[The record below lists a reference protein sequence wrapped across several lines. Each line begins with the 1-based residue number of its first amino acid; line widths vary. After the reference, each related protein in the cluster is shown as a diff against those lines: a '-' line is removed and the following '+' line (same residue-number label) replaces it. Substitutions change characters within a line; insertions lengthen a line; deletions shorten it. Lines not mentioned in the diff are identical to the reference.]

1 MPQPAHIAIA
11 AYGSNNPFILGEVLE
26 GLATYAR
33 RHARWSFDINPTW
46 RPQRFVGVVS
56 FDTHGREGLAPAALN
71 HLPRVNVLHDRGGP
85 AVLLDDEAMGR
96 LAGEHLLQC
105 GLHDF
110 AYVGLR
116 NEISDRRQHGLQAV
130 LELEDTSPRLA
141 VDELGLEPDAN
152 WDQPPWRRRL
162 GSWLA
167 GLERPTGVL
176 AFNDQTAQVI
186 IEEALEAGL
195 DVPNDLAVV
204 GVDNHFMRCE
214 FSLISITSVDRA
226 ADQAGF
232 EAGRML
238 DELLQGRTPD
248 PARVLVAPRGVV
260 TRRSTD
266 MLAVKDPLVARALAC
281 IRDRACEGL
290 SVEDLAGVMQVSR
303 STLEKRFRGA
313 VAHSPHEWIRR
324 RRLGEVRRLLRETD
338 LPLADVAVRCG
349 FASLQY
355 LSAAFRRAE
364 GIPPTQYRKRHQVG

>member
-1 MPQPAHIAIA
+1 MQ
-11 AYGSNNPFILGEVLE
+11 NPFSLSEVLE

-33 RHARWSFDINPTW
+33 QHVAWNLAINPRDRLDEYSGAIW
-46 RPQRFVGVVS
+46 LQ
-56 FDTHGREGLAPAALN
+56 APST
-71 HLPRVNVLHDRGGP
+71 PDRILDAFGDLP
-85 AVLLDDEAMGR
+85 AVDVMHPRGHEYSVDFDDVATGAM
-96 LAGEHLLQC
+96 AAEHLLERS
-105 GLHDF
+105 LERF
-110 AYVGLR
+110 AYVGMG
-116 NEISDRRQHGLQAV
+116 NEISLARQDGFTARLRRDERDARITNSDRPDLHSGTWDEA
-130 LELEDTSPRLA
+130 EDRLA
-141 VDELGLEPDAN
+141 L
-152 WDQPPWRRRL
+152 RK
-162 GSWLA
+162 WLA

-176 AFNDQTAQVI
+176 AFNDQTAQVT

-248 PARVLVAPRGVV
+248 PARVLVEPRGVV

-303 STLEKRFRGA
+303 STLEKRFRAA